1 MAERIYT
8 EQEARRLA
16 VDAAQEALA
25 RFTATHPKPAT
36 MTFPQAA
43 EAMSLSESTIR
54 RLKPPRVGG
63 KIPYSWVVKQL
74 EG

>member
-1 MAERIYT
+1 VSERMYSEAEA
-8 EQEARRLA
+8 QRLA
-16 VDAAQEALA
+16 LHTAQKAVALFA
-25 RFTATHPKPAT
+25 ATHPQPAT

-43 EAMSLSESTIR
+43 EVLSLSESTIR

>member
-1 MAERIYT
+1 MPMYT
-8 EQEARRLA
+8 EDEARRLA
-16 VDAAQEALA
+16 LDTAQKAIALYA
-25 RFTATHPKPAT
+25 ATHPQPTT

-43 EAMSLSESTIR
+43 EAMKLSESTIR

-74 EG
+74 EGR